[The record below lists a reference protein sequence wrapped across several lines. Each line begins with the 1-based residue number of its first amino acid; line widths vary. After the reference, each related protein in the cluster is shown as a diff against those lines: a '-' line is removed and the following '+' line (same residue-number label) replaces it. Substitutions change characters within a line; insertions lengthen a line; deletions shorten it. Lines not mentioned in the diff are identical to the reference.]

1 MLREASARKFSII
14 AITDHDTVQGFLEA
28 DRIAEK
34 YGIEVIPGVEIT
46 SSSGAREFHVL
57 GYFFDS
63 KNEALLQGLEF
74 NRNQRFNR
82 MKRMVEKLN
91 GLGLE
96 FHFDELWKFAGN
108 GEVLG
113 RLHVAHFLVGKKMAQ
128 SPKDAFERYIGKNKP
143 GYEKGEYINTEEAI
157 KLIKDAGGVAVW
169 AHPGKDSLGEGFSHM
184 LRWGIQGLEVYHP
197 NHSEAEISN
206 LNYLSQKYGLYV
218 TGGSDCHG
226 KGKDRILIGEIKFP
240 IDKLEL
246 LREAVERCV

>member
-1 MLREASARKFSII
+1 MLREAGKRKFSII

-28 DRIAEK
+28 ESIAEK
-34 YGIEVIPGVEIT
+34 YGIEVVPGVEIT
-46 SSSGAREFHVL
+46 SSAGSREFHVL

-63 KNEALLQGLEF
+63 KNEALLRGLEF
-74 NRNQRFNR
+74 NRKQRFGR

-113 RLHVAHFLVGKKMAQ
+113 RLHVAHFLVEKKMAQ

-143 GYEKGEYINTEEAI
+143 GYEKGEYITTEEAI

-169 AHPGKDSLGEGFSHM
+169 AHPGKDSLGEGFSQM
-184 LRWGIQGLEVYHP
+184 LRWGIQGLEAYHP
-197 NHSEAEISN
+197 NHSEAEIAN
-206 LNYLSQKYGLYV
+206 LNYLSQKHGLYV

-240 IDKLEL
+240 INKLEL